1 MPHQNPMSTYYRG
14 VSIVFLILAF
24 SFSAAFAEVKGPSWD
39 EMIKREKFAIDST
52 HRDIGVYIAQQPE
65 RIKKIEEITQHLNQE
80 FMRLSIAFN
89 MFDGNPVE
97 MRNVLHQMMLVRD
110 QGFAVIA
117 PIKEE
122 TRNIDNLKKLL
133 GIHLAEYNR
142 LAHDPSIPEIN
153 TSAAEHASQIKHTA
167 AVLDTAISIL
177 EIVPNGMEQLL
188 ARLEPRKAAIE
199 HDLRETWKKY
209 YIVSPSAGFF
219 GVDAWKAARK
229 VFRNWQGFFTY
240 WFIPYTESLRGIVIS
255 VVTACIAGM
264 ALWVCLIF
272 CILRL
277 RKKYPTSSIPGNFF
291 VCAAYFAFGLPFLI
305 TGATTSI
312 GPLSALTFVAE
323 ILLAAGLASLGWNL
337 RRLLANE
344 PVMHR
349 HNPLWTYWGIF
360 SLGVILQLFHVPVIL
375 FSPLMI
381 LVFIV
386 SAIYSFIIRKKNQN
400 LLDKRINLIN
410 AWLSLVLCIITFVG
424 WGALA
429 ILAATIW
436 FALILNAELVI
447 AFANS
452 LKKLRT
458 AGVPGNLKPA
468 GSLIQGV
475 AFPILFLGLF
485 AVTIL
490 WIFLYIGGLPLVYQI
505 IGWRVNIG
513 YISLNIPM
521 IIVVLAILFV
531 TRPVVILV
539 NASISFISNR
549 LSGSGIL
556 REGVVKSLHAI
567 SAYVIWSLFIL
578 VSLKLLGVNVTHLAI
593 VAGGLSIGAGFGL
606 QELIKNSFSGLVL
619 LFGRSIHPGDEIQL
633 ENIRGTVIRVNI
645 RNTIMQ
651 TNDDSTIFIPNS
663 DLVNKNIVNWT
674 YRDPRGRAEIAVA
687 VAYGSN
693 TERIREILV
702 DCASG
707 HPGVLEE
714 PLPYVLFWDFGE
726 NALAFR
732 LRFWIRRPVQTR
744 DKISSAIRFAIE
756 KAFKEENIEMAFP
769 QQDVHIRTADGLKP
783 YFKPD

>member
-1 MPHQNPMSTYYRG
+1 
-14 VSIVFLILAF
+14 
-24 SFSAAFAEVKGPSWD
+24 
-39 EMIKREKFAIDST
+39 MIKREKFAIDST
-52 HRDIGVYIAQQPE
+52 QRDISLYIAKQPE
-65 RIKKIEEITQHLNQE
+65 RIKEIDERTQHLNQE
-80 FMRLSIAFN
+80 LMRLSIAFN

-97 MRNVLHQMMLVRD
+97 MRNALHQMMLVRD

-142 LAHDPSIPEIN
+142 LAQDPSIPEIN
-153 TSAAEHASQIKHTA
+153 ESAAEHVSQIKNTA

-209 YIVSPSAGFF
+209 YLVSPSAGFF
-219 GVDAWKAARK
+219 GIDAWKAARA
-229 VFRNWQGFFTY
+229 VFRNWHGFFTY
-240 WFIPYTESLRGIVIS
+240 WFIPYTESFHGIVIS
-255 VVTACIAGM
+255 VVTACIVGM
-264 ALWVCLIF
+264 TLWAFLIF

-277 RKKYPTSSIPGNFF
+277 RRKYPTISIPRSFF
-291 VCAAYFAFGLPFLI
+291 VCAGYIAFGLPFLI
-305 TGATTSI
+305 TGAATSI
-312 GPLSALTFVAE
+312 GPLSALTFIAE
-323 ILLAAGLASLGWNL
+323 ILLAAGLVSLGWNL

-360 SLGVILQLFHVPVIL
+360 SLGIILQLFHVPMIL

-386 SAIYSFIIRKKNQN
+386 TAIYSFIIRKKNQN

-429 ILAATIW
+429 ILTATIW
-436 FALILNAELVI
+436 FALILNGELVI

-452 LKKLRT
+452 LKKLR
-458 AGVPGNLKPA
+458 AGIPENVKPA

-475 AFPILFLGLF
+475 AFPMLFLGLF

-505 IGWRVNIG
+505 IGWRVDIG

-539 NASISFISNR
+539 NASISFISSK

-702 DCASG
+702 ECASG

-783 YFKPD
+783 YFKPY